1 MKKIQEAQ
9 ATQETREGNLLIQQ
23 NGELKKQEE
32 STIKNQETTVKKQE
46 EMEQKQENSVIHIVC
61 RRVKRGGTETKKS
74 RKEAINGEKS
84 RENDEKQEEETKKL
98 SKMQKE
104 LDEIIKKLREAEI
117 PVPQSD
123 DSSSHPY
130 DSILAD
136 IQNELK
142 VGKPSF
148 NKYGGYAYRTYEDI
162 CNAIK
167 PVLKRY
173 GAGLTLNDDIV
184 LIGERYYVKAT
195 ARLSVGGE
203 VISEVSSYARE
214 NADKKGMD
222 ASQLTGAC
230 SSYARKYALN
240 GMFLLDDVRDADA
253 EGGMHA
259 GRDGEPRLAHA
270 CLYSEDR
277 GGCKPG
283 AGGQQ
288 GVCAHEPSAPQV
300 GRVAYPEGGV
310 ASDGVIYASGTLAN
324 PGEGVASDK
333 LLCGRAVRTPGTPPT
348 PSGRGTEGEGS
359 KRGTNGGEAPK
370 GTEGEGAKRGNSPY
384 PLKEGDRRGG
394 VNAVTEANIDSYL
407 GKTHTVNEL
416 LRIWLDNKSLQKE
429 PWFQQKMTARKKE
442 LHANQENS

>member
-23 NGELKKQEE
+23 NGELKNQEE

-46 EMEQKQENSVIHIVC
+46 TTVKKQEETVKKQENSIKESSV
-61 RRVKRGGTETKKS
+61 EES
-74 RKEAINGEKS
+74 KEAGQKPKSPVKKQETVKKAEKTMK
-84 RENDEKQEEETKKL
+84 KQEEETKKL

-184 LIGERYYVKAT
+184 LIGDRYYVKAT

-288 GVCAHEPSAPQV
+288 GVCADEPSAPPV
-300 GRVAYPEGGV
+300 GRV
-310 ASDGVIYASGTLAN
+310 AN

-333 LLCGRAVRTPGTPPT
+333 LFHAGEDAHAPSTPPAPSKGGTPPA
-348 PSGRGTEGEGS
+348 PSRRGTEGEGS
-359 KRGTNGGEAPK
+359 KRGTNGGEARR
-370 GTEGEGAKRGNSPY
+370 GTE
-384 PLKEGDRRGG
+384 GG